1 MRKVIIP
8 LSLLVVCIVVFAS
21 FNPVIGFF
29 SMKNSECSNS
39 PLFAIRIQRVQS
51 LQPSSLTSQFLG
63 KNATVDI
70 FLPPRHIIK
79 KDMLWELSKVNV
91 QKKFG
96 NLDHI
101 VLDKWHFALQ
111 IAENNLPVINRMI
124 REDSVQI
131 RNLIQK
137 YLQLPENELQQVF
150 LSKLNE
156 INLQDYGV
164 LSFLSPTIV
173 TGETANITTGPICN
187 ITSGPICSITSQPIC
202 DLTSQPICSLITLT
216 PPCLTLMGLRCPTAG
231 LKCDTPTTGVICGFL
246 SKLGPLLKAIAVI
259 LVIAL
264 ILFIPAIILVS
275 ILNVDAC
282 TEFRNKI
289 TYMFNCS
296 TPE

>member
-8 LSLLVVCIVVFAS
+8 LSFFIVCIVVFAS

-39 PLFAIRIQRVQS
+39 PLFATRIQRVQN

-63 KNATVDI
+63 KNAPVDI
-70 FLPPRHIIK
+70 FLPPRYIIK
-79 KDMLWELSKVNV
+79 KDMLGGLSKVNI

-111 IAENNLPVINRMI
+111 LAENNLPALNRMI

-137 YLQLPENELQQVF
+137 YLDLPENELQQVF

-156 INLQDYGV
+156 INLQDYGA
-164 LSFLSPTIV
+164 LSSLSPTIFKV
-173 TGETANITTGPICN
+173 DTTNITTGPICN

-202 DLTSQPICSLITLT
+202 DLTSQPICNLITIT
-216 PPCLTLMGLRCPTAG
+216 PPCLTLMGIRCPTAG
-231 LKCDTPTTGVICGFL
+231 LKCNTPTTGTICEFF

-259 LVIAL
+259 LIIAL
-264 ILFIPAIILVS
+264 IIFIPVVILVS

>member
-8 LSLLVVCIVVFAS
+8 LSLLVVCIVVFTS

-39 PLFAIRIQRVQS
+39 PLFATRIQRVKNLQS
-51 LQPSSLTSQFLG
+51 SSLTSQFLG
-63 KNATVDI
+63 KNAPVDI
-70 FLPPRHIIK
+70 FLPPRYIIK
-79 KDMLWELSKVNV
+79 KDMLGGLSEVNI

-101 VLDKWHFALQ
+101 ALDKWHFALQ
-111 IAENNLPVINRMI
+111 IAENNVPALNRMI

-137 YLQLPENELQQVF
+137 YLELPENELQQVF

-156 INLQDYGV
+156 INLQDYGA
-164 LSFLSPTIV
+164 LSSLSPKIV
-173 TGETANITTGPICN
+173 KSETTNITTGPICN

-202 DLTSQPICSLITLT
+202 DLTSQPICNLITIT
-216 PPCLTLMGLRCPTAG
+216 PPCLTLMGIRCPTAG
-231 LKCDTPTTGVICGFL
+231 LKCNAPTTGTICELF

-259 LVIAL
+259 LIIAL
-264 ILFIPAIILVS
+264 ILFIPVIILVS
-275 ILNVDAC
+275 ILNVNAC